1 MNKFT
6 LNLHCSLENFKKSK
20 YIMKVLFLKD
30 NLPTAMAGE
39 IKEVK
44 PGFARN
50 FLIPHGIAE
59 LANRSSIER
68 IEKLRKQADVRRGE
82 MKSKWQDV
90 ANEINLLELE
100 IIAQTGPTGKLFG
113 SVTSSQIA
121 TSIEENLD
129 GVTIDR
135 RSIRIQQPIK
145 LIGAYSVPLK
155 LFEGVDAEV
164 KLNVKSDGNIMTE
177 EMVEITEG
185 KPKADDEST
194 TEASEDNDPQ
204 EEVSSVESES
214 QAEENVDE
222 VEENIKE
229 SAPEKKSSEEE

>member
-1 MNKFT
+1 
-6 LNLHCSLENFKKSK
+6 
-20 YIMKVLFLKD
+20 MKVLFLKD

-145 LIGAYSVPLK
+145 LVGSYSVALK

-185 KPKADDEST
+185 KVEVETENNSDIKDNARQE
-194 TEASEDNDPQ
+194 EASL
-204 EEVSSVESES
+204 VESES
-214 QAEENVDE
+214 QSEEIKSEENVDE

>member
-1 MNKFT
+1 
-6 LNLHCSLENFKKSK
+6 
-20 YIMKVLFLKD
+20 MKVLFLKD

-39 IKEVK
+39 IKNVK

-50 FLIPHGIAE
+50 FLIPNGIAE

-82 MKSKWQDV
+82 MKSRWQTV

-100 IIAQTGPTGKLFG
+100 IVAQTGPTGKLFG

-145 LIGAYSVPLK
+145 VIGSYSVPLK

-164 KLNVKSDGNIMTE
+164 KLNVKSDGNLMTE

-185 KPKADDEST
+185 SKKVDAES
-194 TEASEDNDPQ
+194 P
-204 EEVSSVESES
+204 EEVLEESDS
-214 QAEENVDE
+214 QPENAADEEPDKMDNE
-222 VEENIKE
+222 VEENTKE
-229 SAPEKKSSEEE
+229 SAP

>member
-1 MNKFT
+1 
-6 LNLHCSLENFKKSK
+6 
-20 YIMKVLFLKD
+20 MKVLFLKD

-68 IEKLRKQADVRRGE
+68 VEKLRKQADIRRGE

-90 ANEINLLELE
+90 ANEINLLDLE
-100 IIAQTGPTGKLFG
+100 IIVQTGPTGKLFG
-113 SVTSSQIA
+113 SVTSSQIS
-121 TSIEENLD
+121 TLIEESLD

-145 LIGAYSVPLK
+145 LVGAYTVPLK
-155 LFEGVDAEV
+155 LFEGVEAEV
-164 KLNVKSDGNIMTE
+164 KLNVKSDGNIMTD

-185 KPKADDEST
+185 KLETNTEDDAGNDSKEKVAST
-194 TEASEDNDPQ
+194 EN
-204 EEVSSVESES
+204 ES
-214 QAEENVDE
+214 QPEEIASDE
-222 VEENIKE
+222 AINDVEINIKE

>member
-1 MNKFT
+1 
-6 LNLHCSLENFKKSK
+6 
-20 YIMKVLFLKD
+20 MKVLFLKD

-39 IKEVK
+39 IKNVK

-50 FLIPHGIAE
+50 FLIPNGIAE

-82 MKSKWQDV
+82 MKSRWQTV

-100 IIAQTGPTGKLFG
+100 IVVQTGPTGKLFG

-145 LIGAYSVPLK
+145 VIGSYSVPLK

-164 KLNVKSDGNIMTE
+164 KLNVKSDGNLMTE

-185 KPKADDEST
+185 SKEEDAES
-194 TEASEDNDPQ
+194 P
-204 EEVSSVESES
+204 EEVLEESDS
-214 QAEENVDE
+214 QPEDVAAEESDKMDNE
-222 VEENIKE
+222 VEENTKE
-229 SAPEKKSSEEE
+229 SAP